1 MSMRYDP
8 LQKKTRIPFRVVN
21 GQLVH
26 FYDGT
31 PIKDLSDGTVGDIV
45 VNNYQIKDKARVSQY
60 NSEQVVP
67 FLPSNTL
74 LIASVSLKSVPK
86 DLRER
91 LLSDHGKFIP
101 NGKVEI
107 FLEQELM
114 LRLRGTKHA
123 TFEPCVCRV
132 PALQGK
138 LSEDE
143 HPTSV
148 NHAYILISTHF
159 EPHRQAKG
167 GNVFDRVFYCSEPH
181 QVWQPLSHLRD
192 QKQAEHEI
200 NVVSKSAPKQN

>member
-8 LQKKTRIPFRVVN
+8 LQKKTRIPFRVVD

-45 VNNYQIKDKARVSQY
+45 VNNYRIKDKARVNQY
-60 NSEQVVP
+60 NSAQTVP
-67 FLPSNTL
+67 FLAKDTL
-74 LIASVSLKSVPK
+74 LIAAVSLKSVPE

-148 NHAYILISTHF
+148 NHAYTLISTHF

-167 GNVFDRVFYCSEPH
+167 GNVFDRVFYYSEPH
-181 QVWQPLSHLRD
+181 QVWQPLSHLRE
-192 QKQAEHEI
+192 QKQAEYEVK
-200 NVVSKSAPKQN
+200 VVSRSSPKQN